1 MEGGRKR
8 LIYARQ
14 VRRWATANSSGSTLR
29 PNRNKTQTDQ
39 LITEPTSS
47 SPCAKKMA
55 KAYVRK
61 VGGRRDHVVFIL
73 IASEMQHGVA
83 DYGELTAQLPDETF
97 ATGKP
102 PASSRLR

>member
-1 MEGGRKR
+1 MGDCKLQRFHAATQQKQKAKR
-8 LIYARQ
+8 STYHR
-14 VRRWATANSSGSTLR
+14 ANKFVPVCQKNG
-29 PNRNKTQTDQ
+29 
-39 LITEPTSS
+39 
-47 SPCAKKMA
+47 

-102 PASSRLR
+102 PASSRVR